1 VKKYYAPMS
10 ILILCTMLIGGLLSA
25 CAKPTPTPTATPAP
39 TSTPAPTPTP
49 LPPVPP
55 QVLRRMPAP
64 GEEQG
69 LTAPVIIAFDQPMDR
84 ASTERAFAIQ
94 PAVAGS
100 FNWPNDTTLAF
111 NPTTP
116 FARGASYKVILAE
129 EARSAQGLPL
139 KEPVSF
145 RFSTVGYLEVAEV
158 QPAPDTT
165 EVATDAL
172 ITVVFNRPVVPLTA
186 IAEQAGLPQPL
197 TLDPPVSGKG
207 EWLNTSIYTFR
218 PTEGL
223 APATTYQARVAAG
236 LEDTT
241 GGVLAQDYVWSF
253 TTALPIVVSTAP
265 ADAEMLV
272 APTRVISITFSE
284 FMDHPSVEE
293 RFSLITEAGT
303 AIQGAFRWDGKT
315 MAFVPSTLLPL
326 ETSYVA
332 TLEAGAKAARGE
344 GRIAAPYSWRFTTV
358 PHPRIV
364 ATQPADGDRKADPYG
379 GMNITFAGPMDP
391 ATIMSNTTIIPKP
404 TEVYTYWN
412 EYDNSFFISF
422 GVQPSTSYT
431 FTFGA
436 KIADPY
442 GNTLGQ
448 DQVVRFT
455 TRALDPMAYLNAPGN
470 VGTYNAYTE
479 TVAYATYR
487 NVSRLDF
494 GLYRLSREDF
504 IHLNGSESW
513 RYWDEF
519 KPDPKA
525 LVRQWSEEVDAPLN
539 QTGMLSTKVAS
550 EEGGTLAPGLYFLEV
565 TAPEMKELEYWR
577 PSRQIM
583 VVSRLNLT
591 LKQGETEALVWATDL
606 ASGQV
611 VPDLPVSLQS
621 ESATLAE
628 GRTDKDGVFRAEFPR
643 QDMWEP
649 FFVFAGEVGRD
660 GISPYAAAINH
671 WNQGIS
677 PWEFNLPAQFYSQ
690 PYSAYFYTDRPI
702 YRPGQTVRFKGIL
715 RTDDDARYGLP
726 TGVDSLMVTVSDDQG
741 KEVYSEDLPL
751 SDIGT
756 LYGEFTLDEE
766 ASLGYYF
773 ISAQLGEQ
781 TFGVGFQV
789 AEYRRPEFQVT
800 VETDRDAYVQGDEIA
815 VSAVATYYFGGPVA
829 NAQVQWSVLSRDYTP
844 PLSPPQAGGMKG
856 GVEGKGYYDFMD
868 YEWEERGQYYG
879 AYGELIAQG
888 TGVTDAEGRFT
899 FKVPADISLKKLSQV
914 FTIEVSVTDI
924 NDQQVSSRTE
934 AVVHKGLFY
943 IGLAPR
949 AWVGKVGEE
958 QEVDVITVDWESQ
971 PVPVGAR
978 WHLAPLT
985 VTFFEHKWYSVQE
998 KAEDGSFYWTSK
1010 VEDTPVL
1017 TTTVTTDAE
1026 GKAVATFV
1034 PEKGGSYKVVAVGRD
1049 QRGNEVRS
1057 ATYLWVSSG
1066 EYISW
1071 RRESH
1076 DRIELIPDKKSY
1088 TPGEV
1093 AKILIPSPYQGEVKA
1108 LLTIERGHIM
1118 SHQLLTLRSNSE
1130 LLEIPILSEYT
1141 PNIYV
1146 SVVIVKGQDETNPL
1160 ASFKVGYASLP
1171 VSTLEKELQITITP
1185 DKERYGPRETVTYD
1199 IRATDYQGKGVT
1211 AEFSLALVDLSLL
1224 ALAETGAPTLV
1235 DHFYGQRGV
1244 GIQTAASLAMSV
1256 DRLNM
1261 LIAQKAKGGGGA
1273 REAAMVGLVRREFP
1287 ETAYWN
1293 PTVRTDEAGR
1303 AQVSVQ
1309 LPDTLTTWRLGV
1321 KGITAATEVGE
1332 ATNDVISTLDLLV
1345 RPVAPRF
1352 FVIGDKATLSAVVHN
1367 NTDQP
1372 LEVEVSLSAEG
1383 LEIEGGTQ
1391 RVAVPAHG
1399 KQKVSWPVTVGVIEE
1414 AKLLFAAQGGGLSDA
1429 VEITLPVYR
1438 YSTPE
1443 VVATAGTLDEAGER
1457 LEVIYL
1463 PERYDPTQ
1471 GELTVQIDPSLAAG
1485 MRDGLTYLEHYP
1497 YECIEQT
1504 VSRFLPNVMTYRAL
1518 KKLGLEDKELATRLP
1533 QQVSLAL
1540 QRIYTQQHYD
1550 GGWGWWL
1557 NDESDAFLT
1566 AYVLLGLNEAKR
1578 AGFAVDQ
1585 EVMDRAARF
1594 LSGSLKRPAELKQPP
1609 PLSPPTLGGMKGGAN
1624 TQAFILYVLAE
1635 CGKGDLGRSVALYE
1649 RRQMLGNYGKAYLAM
1664 ALGILA
1670 PEQRERVD
1678 AILSDLTSAAVLS
1691 ATGAHWEEETADYWT
1706 MNTDTRSTAIVLAA
1720 LARLSPDSGI
1730 APNVVRWLMV
1740 ARKEGH
1746 WLSTQET
1753 AWSLIALTDWMVAT
1767 GELEADYAYRVSLN
1781 QKVLSE
1787 GRVTKADVRE
1797 TRKLQVEVA
1806 QLLKEE
1812 ANRLL
1817 IQRAEP
1823 TGKGRLYYSLYLRY
1837 FLPVEDVKAL
1847 SRGIIVARQ
1856 YSPVDEPERFVDGAK
1871 VGDVIKVK
1879 LTIVAP
1885 SSLHYLVV
1893 EDPLPAGCEGVD
1905 VSLKTTSVVGQ
1916 PPELKRVGEEEWG
1929 WWWFSHTEMRDE
1941 KVVLFATYLPKGTY
1955 EYTYLMRA
1963 SVPGQFL
1970 VMPANAYEMY
1980 FPEVFGRSDGG
1991 KFTVTSAE

>member
-1 VKKYYAPMS
+1 MRKYYTPIAT
-10 ILILCTMLIGGLLSA
+10 LIICAMVIGGVLSA
-25 CAKPTPTPTATPAP
+25 CAEGTPTPTATPAP
-39 TSTPAPTPTP
+39 TLTPAPTFTPAPTPTP

-55 QVLRRMPAP
+55 QVLGHTPAP
-64 GEEQG
+64 GEEQS
-69 LTAPVIIAFDQPMDR
+69 LTEPVIIVFDQPMDR
-84 ASTERAFAIQ
+84 PSVERAFKIQ
-94 PAVAGS
+94 PPVAGS

-116 FARGASYKVILAE
+116 FGRAASYKVTVAE
-129 EARSAQGLPL
+129 EAKSAKGLAL
-139 KEPVSF
+139 KEPFSF
-145 RFSTVGYLEVAEV
+145 RFNTVGYLEVTEV
-158 QPAPDTT
+158 QPAPDAT

-172 ITVVFNRPVVPLTA
+172 VTVMFNRPVVPLTA
-186 IAEQAGLPQPL
+186 ISEQAGLPQPL
-197 TLDPPVSGKG
+197 TFDPPVTG
-207 EWLNTSIYTFR
+207 EGQWLNTSIYTFR
-218 PTEGL
+218 PEEGF
-223 APATTYQARVAAG
+223 APATTYKARVAAG

-241 GGVLAQDYVWSF
+241 GGVLAEDYVWHF
-253 TTALPIVVSTAP
+253 TTAMPTVVWTAP
-265 ADAEMLV
+265 ADGEIMV
-272 APTRVISITFSE
+272 APTQVISITFTQ
-284 FMDHPSVEE
+284 FMDHASVEE
-293 RFSLITEAGT
+293 RFSLVEETGAVV
-303 AIQGAFRWDGKT
+303 QGDFRWEGKV
-315 MAFVPSTLLPL
+315 MAFVPSTPLAL
-326 ETSYVA
+326 ETGYVA
-332 TLEAGAKAARGE
+332 TLEAGVKAARGE
-344 GRIAAPYSWRFTTV
+344 GRIVEPYSWRFTTV
-358 PHPRIV
+358 PYPRILE
-364 ATQPADGDRKADPYG
+364 TYPTDGDLQADPWG
-379 GMNITFAGPMDP
+379 GMEIYFASPMDP
-391 ATIMSNTTIIPKP
+391 ATIMPNTTIIPEP
-404 TEVYTYWN
+404 TEVYTYWS
-412 EYDNSFFISF
+412 EYDNRFFISF
-422 GVQPSTSYT
+422 DIQPSTSYT

-436 KIADPY
+436 EIADPY

-455 TRALDPMAYLNAPGN
+455 TRALDPMAYLNTPGN

-479 TVAYATYR
+479 TVVYATYR

-494 GLYRLSREDF
+494 SLYRLDREDF
-504 IHLNGSESW
+504 IRLNGSEAW
-513 RYWDEF
+513 RYWEKF
-519 KPDPKA
+519 RPDPEA

-539 QTGMLSTKVAS
+539 ETGMLSTKVAS
-550 EEGGTLAPGLYFLEV
+550 EEGGALAPGLYYLEV
-565 TAPEMKELEYWR
+565 SAPEVKERPYWR
-577 PSRQIM
+577 PSRQLM

-606 ASGQV
+606 ASGEV
-611 VPDLPVSLQS
+611 VPGLPVSLQS
-621 ESATLAE
+621 EFATLTE
-628 GRTDKDGVFRAEFPR
+628 GQTDKDGVFRAEFPR

-649 FFVFAGEVGRD
+649 FFVFAGEGETF
-660 GISPYAAAINH
+660 AAALNR

-677 PWEFNLPAQFYSQ
+677 PWNFNLPAQFFSQ

-726 TGVDSLMVTVSDDQG
+726 KGVDSLTVTVTDDQG
-741 KEVYSEDLPL
+741 KEVYREDLPV
-751 SDIGT
+751 SEMGT
-756 LYGEFTLDEE
+756 LNGEFTLDEE
-766 ASLGYYF
+766 AILGYYF
-773 ISAQLGEQ
+773 IGAQLGEQ
-781 TFGVGFQV
+781 SFGVGFQV
-789 AEYRRPEFQVT
+789 AEYRRPEFQVE
-800 VETDRDAYVQGDEIA
+800 VQTDRDAYVHGDEIA
-815 VSAVATYYFGGPVA
+815 VSVAANYYFGGPVA
-829 NAQVQWSVLSRDYTP
+829 NAQVHWSVLSRGYFFRW
-844 PLSPPQAGGMKG
+844 
-856 GVEGKGYYDFMD
+856 EGKGYYDFVD
-868 YEWEERGQYYG
+868 YEWEERGRYYG
-879 AYGELIAQG
+879 PFGELIAEG
-888 TGVTDAEGRFT
+888 TGETDEEGHFT

-914 FTIEVSVTDI
+914 FTIEASVTDI
-924 NDQQVSSRTE
+924 NNQQVSSRTE

-949 AWVGKVGEE
+949 TWVGTVGEE
-958 QEVDVITVDWESQ
+958 QRVDVITVDWESE
-971 PVPVGAR
+971 PVAGV
-978 WHLAPLT
+978 PLT

-998 KAEDGSFYWTSK
+998 KAEDGRFYWTSK

-1017 TTTVTTDAE
+1017 TTTVTTDEE
-1026 GKAVATFV
+1026 GKAVVAFV
-1034 PEKGGSYKVVAVGRD
+1034 PEKGGTYKVLAVGRD
-1049 QRGNEVRS
+1049 ERGNEVRS
-1057 ATYLWVSSG
+1057 STYLWISSR
-1066 EYISW
+1066 EFVSW

-1130 LLEIPILSEYT
+1130 LIEIPILSEYT
-1141 PNIYV
+1141 PNVYV

-1171 VSTLEKELQITITP
+1171 VSTVEKELKITITP

-1199 IRATDYQGKGVT
+1199 IRATDYRGEGVT
-1211 AEFSLALVDLSLL
+1211 AELSLALVDLSVL
-1224 ALAETGAPTLV
+1224 ALAEESVPSLV

-1244 GIQTAASLAMSV
+1244 GVQTATSLALSV
-1256 DRLNM
+1256 DRLNV
-1261 LIAQKAKGGGGA
+1261 LIAERAKGGAAGV
-1273 REAAMVGLVRREFP
+1273 RELAPGVVRREFP

-1293 PTVRTDEAGR
+1293 PTVRTDEDGR
-1303 AQVSVQ
+1303 TQVSVK
-1309 LPDTLTTWRLGV
+1309 LPDTLTTWRLKV

-1332 ATNDVISTLDLLV
+1332 TKSDIISTKDLLV

-1367 NTDQP
+1367 NTDQA
-1372 LEVEVSLSAEG
+1372 LQVEVSLSAEG
-1383 LEIEGGTQ
+1383 LEIEGGAQ
-1391 RVAVPAHG
+1391 RVEVPAHD
-1399 KQKVSWPVTVGVIEE
+1399 KQKVSWLVTVGVIEE
-1414 AKLLFAAQGGGLSDA
+1414 TKLLFAAQGGGLSDA
-1429 VEITLPVYR
+1429 VEITLPVYH

-1443 VVATAGTLDEAGER
+1443 VVATAGTLDEAGAR

-1463 PERYDPTQ
+1463 PKRYDPTQ
-1471 GELTVQIDPSLAAG
+1471 GELTVQLDPSLAAG
-1485 MRDGLTYLEHYP
+1485 MRDGLKYLEHYP
-1497 YECIEQT
+1497 YECVEQT

-1518 KKLGLEDKELATRLP
+1518 RKLGLEDKELAARLP
-1533 QQVSLAL
+1533 QQVSIAL
-1540 QRIYTQQHYD
+1540 QRIYTEQHYD

-1557 NDESDAFLT
+1557 NDKSNAFLT

-1585 EVMDRAARF
+1585 EVIDRAAGF
-1594 LSGSLKRPAELKQPP
+1594 LRGSLKRPAELKRPHE
-1609 PLSPPTLGGMKGGAN
+1609 AN

-1649 RRQMLGNYGKAYLAM
+1649 RREMLGNYGKAFLAM
-1664 ALGILA
+1664 TLGLLA

-1678 AILSDLTSAAVLS
+1678 SIISDLVSAAVLS
-1691 ATGAHWEEETADYWT
+1691 ATGAHWEEETTDYWT

-1720 LARLSPDSGI
+1720 LARLAPDSGL

-1767 GELEADYAYRVSLN
+1767 GELEADYSYRVSLN
-1781 QKVLSE
+1781 QEKLGE
-1787 GRVTKADVRE
+1787 GRVTTEDVDK
-1797 TRKLQVEVA
+1797 TRKLRVEVA
-1806 QLLKEE
+1806 QLLKDE
-1812 ANRLL
+1812 ANRLVIERL
-1817 IQRAEP
+1817 EP
-1823 TGKGRLYYSLYLRY
+1823 AGKGRLYYSVYLRY

-1856 YSPVDEPERFVDGAK
+1856 YSPVDEPELFVDGAK

-1879 LTIVAP
+1879 LTIIAP

-1905 VSLKTTSVVGQ
+1905 VSLKTTSVVGE
-1916 PPELKRVGEEEWG
+1916 PPELRRVDEEWG

-1963 SVPGQFL
+1963 SVPGEFL
-1970 VMPANAYEMY
+1970 VMPAYAYEMY

-1991 KFTVTSAE
+1991 KFTVTSVE

>member
-1 VKKYYAPMS
+1 M
-10 ILILCTMLIGGLLSA
+10 
-25 CAKPTPTPTATPAP
+25 
-39 TSTPAPTPTP
+39 
-49 LPPVPP
+49 
-55 QVLRRMPAP
+55 LRRMPAP

-69 LTAPVIIAFDQPMDR
+69 LTAPLILAFDQPMDQS
-84 ASTERAFAIQ
+84 STERAFLIQ

-100 FNWPNDTTLAF
+100 FKWPNNTTLAF
-111 NPTTP
+111 NPTAP
-116 FARGASYKVILAE
+116 LLRGASYKVILTEQAK
-129 EARSAQGLPL
+129 SVQGLPL
-139 KEPVSF
+139 KESLSF
-145 RFSTVGYLEVAEV
+145 RFNTVGYLEVTEV

-172 ITVVFNRPVVPLTA
+172 VTVMFNRPVVPL
-186 IAEQAGLPQPL
+186 IAVSEQAGLPQPL
-197 TLDPPVSGKG
+197 IFDPPVIGKG

-218 PTEGL
+218 PEEGF
-223 APATTYQARVAAG
+223 APATTYEARVAAG

-241 GGVLAQDYVWSF
+241 GGVLAEDYVWHF
-253 TTALPIVVSTAP
+253 TTAMPAVVSTAP
-265 ADAEMLV
+265 AHGEMLV
-272 APTRVISITFSE
+272 APTQVISITFSQL
-284 FMDHPSVEE
+284 MDQASVQE
-293 RFSLITEAGT
+293 RFSLIEEKGT
-303 AIQGAFRWDGKT
+303 GVQGDFRWNEKV
-315 MAFVPSTLLPL
+315 MAFVPSAPLAL

-332 TLEAGAKAARGE
+332 TLEAGAKAAKGE
-344 GRIAAPYSWRFTTV
+344 GRIAEPYSWRFLTV
-358 PHPRIV
+358 PYPRIT
-364 ATQPADGDRKADPYG
+364 ATNPPDGAMDADPWG
-379 GMNITFAGPMDP
+379 GMEVYFAGPMDFT
-391 ATIMSNTTIIPKP
+391 TIMPHTTILPEP

-412 EYDNSFFISF
+412 DYDNSFFISF
-422 GVQPSTSYT
+422 DIQPSTGYT
-431 FTFGA
+431 VTFGA
-436 KIADPY
+436 ETADPY
-442 GNTLGQ
+442 GNTLGA
-448 DQVVRFT
+448 DNVVRFT
-455 TRALDPMAYLNAPGN
+455 TGALDPMAYLNTRGQ

-479 TVAYATYR
+479 TIVYVNYR

-494 GLYRLSREDF
+494 GLYHLDREDF
-504 IHLNGSESW
+504 IRLNGDDAW
-513 RYWDEF
+513 QYWDDF
-519 KPDPKA
+519 SPNPKN
-525 LVRQWSEEVDAPLN
+525 LVRKWSEEADAPLN
-539 QTGMLSTKVAS
+539 QTGQLSTKVAS
-550 EEGGTLAPGLYFLEV
+550 EEGGALAPGLYYLEV
-565 TAPEMKELEYWR
+565 SAPETRELPYGR
-577 PSRQIM
+577 PSSQLM

-611 VPDLPVSLQS
+611 VPGLPVTLQS
-621 ESATLAE
+621 DTATLAE
-628 GRTDKDGVFRAEFPR
+628 GRTGQDGVFKAEFPP
-643 QDMWEP
+643 QNVWDA
-649 FFVFAGEVGRD
+649 FFVFAGEGENF
-660 GISPYAAAINH
+660 AAVLNR

-677 PWEFNLPAQFYSQ
+677 PWEFDISAQFFSQ
-690 PYSAYFYTDRPI
+690 PYAGYFYTDKPI

-726 TGVDSLMVTVSDDQG
+726 EGVDSLRVTVSDDQG
-741 KEVYSEDLPL
+741 KEVYREDLSI
-751 SDIGT
+751 SDMGT
-756 LYGEFTLDEE
+756 LHGEFTLDEE
-766 ASLGYYF
+766 AVLGYYW
-773 ISAQLGEQ
+773 INAELADQS
-781 TFGVGFQV
+781 FGVSFQV
-789 AEYRRPEFQVT
+789 AEYRRPEFQVS
-800 VETDRDAYVQGDEIA
+800 VETDRDAYVHGDEIA
-815 VSAVATYYFGGPVA
+815 VSAVATYFFGGPVA
-829 NAQVQWSVLSRDYTP
+829 EAQVHWSVLSRDYFFP
-844 PLSPPQAGGMKG
+844 WQ
-856 GVEGKGYYDFMD
+856 GKGYYDFVD

-879 AYGELIAQG
+879 AFGELIAEG
-888 TGVTDAEGRFT
+888 TGKTDAEGRFT
-899 FKVPADISLKKLSQV
+899 FKVPADIALKKLSQV
-914 FTIEVSVTDI
+914 FTIEASVTDI

-934 AVVHKGLFY
+934 TVVHKGLFY
-943 IGLAPR
+943 IGLSPR
-949 AWVGKVGEE
+949 AWVGTVGQE
-958 QEVDVITVDWESQ
+958 QEVDVITVDWESE
-971 PVPVGAR
+971 PVPNVA
-978 WHLAPLT
+978 LT

-998 KAEDGSFYWTSK
+998 KADDGSFYWTSK

-1026 GKAVATFV
+1026 GKAVAAFV

-1049 QRGNEVRS
+1049 QRGNEIRS
-1057 ATYLWVSSG
+1057 ATYLWISSG
-1066 EYISW
+1066 EFVSW
-1071 RRESH
+1071 RQESH

-1088 TPGEV
+1088 APGDV

-1130 LLEIPILSEYT
+1130 LLEVPILSEHT
-1141 PNIYV
+1141 PNIFV

-1160 ASFKVGYASLP
+1160 ASFKMGYASLP
-1171 VSTLEKELQITITP
+1171 VSTVEKELEITITP

-1199 IRATDYQGKGVT
+1199 IRATDYRGEGVT
-1211 AEFSLALVDLSLL
+1211 AELSLALVDLSVLT
-1224 ALAETGAPTLV
+1224 LAEESVPSLV
-1235 DHFYGQRGV
+1235 NFFYGERGV
-1244 GIQTAASLAMSV
+1244 GVQTATSLAMSV
-1256 DRLNM
+1256 DQLN
-1261 LIAQKAKGGGGA
+1261 LQIAWKAKGGDGGA
-1273 REAAMVGLVRREFP
+1273 EAAAPGLIRQEFP
-1287 ETAYWN
+1287 DTAYWN
-1293 PTVRTDEAGR
+1293 PTVRTNEDGR

-1332 ATNDVISTLDLLV
+1332 TRSDVISTLDLLV

-1352 FVIGDKATLSAVVHN
+1352 FVIGDQATLSAVVHN
-1367 NTDQP
+1367 NTDQAM
-1372 LEVEVSLSAEG
+1372 EVEVSLTAEG
-1383 LEIEGGTQ
+1383 LGIQGGAQ
-1391 RVAVPAHG
+1391 RVEVPAHG
-1399 KQKVSWPVTVGVIEE
+1399 KQKVSWPVKVGMVEE
-1414 AKLLFAAQGGGLSDA
+1414 TTLLFAAQGGGLSDA
-1429 VEITLPVYR
+1429 VEITLPVYH

-1463 PERYDPTQ
+1463 PERHDPTQ

-1485 MRDGLTYLEHYP
+1485 MRDGLKYLEHYP

-1518 KKLGLEDKELATRLP
+1518 RQLGFEDKELATRLP
-1533 QQVSLAL
+1533 QQVSIAL

-1557 NDESDAFLT
+1557 NDKSDAFLT
-1566 AYVLLGLNEAKR
+1566 AYILLGLNEAKR
-1578 AGFAVDQ
+1578 ADFVVDQ
-1585 EVMDRAARF
+1585 EVMDRAAKF
-1594 LSGSLKRPAELKQPP
+1594 LGGSLKRPAELKQPYQ
-1609 PLSPPTLGGMKGGAN
+1609 AN

-1635 CGKGDLGRSVALYE
+1635 YGKGDLGRSVALYE
-1649 RRQMLGNYGKAYLAM
+1649 RREMLSNYGKAFLAM

-1670 PEQRERVD
+1670 PEQRERID
-1678 AILSDLTSAAVLS
+1678 TIISDLVSAAVLS

-1720 LARLSPDSGI
+1720 LARLSPPPLLAGGAGGGSGGGGAGGGGL

-1767 GELEADYAYRVSLN
+1767 GELEANYSYRVSLN
-1781 QKVLSE
+1781 YEKLGE
-1787 GRVTKADVRE
+1787 GQVTKADVGE

-1806 QLLKEE
+1806 QLLKDE

-1817 IQRAEP
+1817 IERLEP

-1856 YSPVDEPERFVDGAK
+1856 YSPVEDPERFVDGAQ
-1871 VGDVIKVK
+1871 VGDVIQVK
-1879 LTIVAP
+1879 LTLIAP

-1916 PPELKRVGEEEWG
+1916 PPELTRVGEEWG
-1929 WWWFSHTEMRDE
+1929 WWWFSNTQMRDE

-1991 KFTVTSAE
+1991 KFTVTSTE

>member
-1 VKKYYAPMS
+1 MKKYYTPMT
-10 ILILCTMLIGGLLSA
+10 ILILCAMVIGGLMSA
-25 CAKPTPTPTATPAP
+25 CAKPTPIPTATPAPTHTPAP
-39 TSTPAPTPTP
+39 TSTPAPTPIP

-69 LTAPVIIAFDQPMDR
+69 LTAPVVIAFDQPMDR
-84 ASTERAFAIQ
+84 LSTERAFEVQ

-111 NPTTP
+111 APTVP
-116 FARGASYKVILAE
+116 FVRGESYKVTVAE
-129 EARSAQGLPL
+129 EAKSAEGLAL
-139 KEPVSF
+139 KEPFSF
-145 RFSTVGYLEVAEV
+145 HFSAVGHLEVTEV

-172 ITVVFNRPVVPLTA
+172 VTVMFNRPVVPLSA
-186 IAEQAGLPQPL
+186 ISEQAGLPQPL
-197 TLDPPVSGKG
+197 TLRAEPQGEAFAPPVTG
-207 EWLNTSIYTFR
+207 EGQWLNTSIYTFR
-218 PTEGL
+218 PEEGFD
-223 APATTYQARVAAG
+223 PATTYTARVAAG

-241 GGVLAQDYVWSF
+241 GGVLAEDYTWYF
-253 TTALPIVVSTAP
+253 TTAMPAVVWTVP
-265 ADAEMLV
+265 ADGDVQV
-272 APTRVISITFSE
+272 AATQAISMTFNQL
-284 FMDHPSVEE
+284 MDHASVEE
-293 RFSLITEAGT
+293 RFFLATETGT
-303 AIQGAFRWDGKT
+303 VIQGDFRWEEKT
-315 MAFVPSTLLPL
+315 MAFAPSAPLAL

-344 GRIAAPYSWRFTTV
+344 GLIAEPYSWRFTTV
-358 PHPRIV
+358 PYPRIV
-364 ATQPADGDRKADPYG
+364 ETIPADGNLKADPYG
-379 GMNITFAGPMDP
+379 GMELYFASPMDP
-391 ATIMSNTTIIPKP
+391 TTIMPNTTVIPEP
-404 TEVYTYWN
+404 TEVYTYWSD
-412 EYDNSFFISF
+412 YDNRFFISF
-422 GVQPSTSYT
+422 DIQPSTSYT

-436 KIADPY
+436 EIAAPY

-455 TRALDPMAYLNAPGN
+455 TRNLDPMAYLNTPGN

-494 GLYRLSREDF
+494 GLYRLDREDF
-504 IHLNGSESW
+504 IRLNGNESW
-513 RYWDEF
+513 DYWDKFSPHPE
-519 KPDPKA
+519 A

-539 QTGMLSTKVAS
+539 QAGVLSTKVTS
-550 EEGGTLAPGLYFLEV
+550 EEGGTIVPGLYYLEV
-565 TAPEMKELEYWR
+565 TAPEMKEQEYWQ

-611 VPDLPVSLQS
+611 VPGLPVSLQN
-621 ESATLAE
+621 ESVTLAE
-628 GRTDKDGVFRAEFPR
+628 GQTDKDGVFRAEFPR
-643 QDMWEP
+643 QDMWNP
-649 FFVFAGEVGRD
+649 FFVFAGEGD
-660 GISPYAAAINH
+660 NFAAAINR

-677 PWEFNLPAQFYSQ
+677 PWEFNIPAQFFSQ
-690 PYSAYFYTDRPI
+690 PYSGYFYTDRPI
-702 YRPGQTVRFKGIL
+702 YRPGQMVRFKGIL

-726 TGVDSLMVTVSDDQG
+726 EGVKSLTVTVMDDQG
-741 KEVYSEDLPL
+741 KEVYREDLPI
-751 SDIGT
+751 SDMGT
-756 LYGEFTLDEE
+756 LHGEFALDEE
-766 ASLGYYF
+766 AILGYYF
-773 ISAQLGEQ
+773 INAQLGDQ
-781 TFGVGFQV
+781 GFGVGFRV
-789 AEYRRPEFQVT
+789 AEYRKPEFEVA
-800 VETDRDAYVQGDEIA
+800 VGADRDAYVQGDEIA

-829 NAQVQWSVLSRDYTP
+829 EAQVHWSVLSQDYFFP
-844 PLSPPQAGGMKG
+844 WQ
-856 GVEGKGYYDFMD
+856 GKGYYDFVD

-879 AYGELIAQG
+879 AFGELIAEG
-888 TGVTDAEGRFT
+888 TGETDGEGRFT
-899 FKVPADISLKKLSQV
+899 FKVPADIAMKKLSQV
-914 FTIEVSVTDI
+914 FTIEASVTDI

-934 AVVHKGLFY
+934 AIVHKGLFY
-943 IGLAPR
+943 IGLTPR
-949 AWVGKVGEE
+949 AWVGTVGEE
-958 QEVDVITVDWESQ
+958 QQVDVITVDWESQ
-971 PVPVGAR
+971 PVPNV
-978 WHLAPLT
+978 PLT

-1026 GKAVATFV
+1026 GKAVAAFI
-1034 PEKGGSYKVVAVGRD
+1034 PEKGGTYKVLAVGHD
-1049 QRGNEVRS
+1049 ERGNEIRS

-1071 RRESH
+1071 RRENH

-1118 SHQLLTLRSNSE
+1118 SYQLLTLQSNSE
-1130 LLEIPILSEYT
+1130 LIEIPILSEHT
-1141 PNIYV
+1141 PNVYV

-1160 ASFKVGYASLP
+1160 ASLKVGYAALP
-1171 VSTLEKELQITITP
+1171 VSTVEKELKITITP
-1185 DKERYGPRETVTYD
+1185 DKEDHYGPRETVTYD
-1199 IRATDYQGKGVT
+1199 IRATDYRGMGVT
-1211 AEFSLALVDLSLL
+1211 AELSLALVDLSVL
-1224 ALAETGAPTLV
+1224 ALAEESAPTLV
-1235 DHFYGQRGV
+1235 QHFYGQRGV
-1244 GIQTAASLAMSV
+1244 GIQTAASLALSV
-1256 DRLNM
+1256 DRLNL
-1261 LIAQKAKGGGGA
+1261 LIAQKAKGGGGGP
-1273 REAAMVGLVRREFP
+1273 EAAAAGLVRREFP
-1287 ETAYWN
+1287 DTAYWN
-1293 PTVRTDEAGR
+1293 PTVRTNEDGR

-1332 ATNDVISTLDLLV
+1332 AKGDVISTLDLLV

-1367 NTDQP
+1367 NTDQA

-1383 LEIEGGTQ
+1383 LEIEGGAQ
-1391 RVAVPAHG
+1391 RVQVPAHG
-1399 KQKVSWPVTVGVIEE
+1399 KQEVSWPVTVGVVEQT
-1414 AKLLFAAQGGGLSDA
+1414 KLLFAAQGGGLSDA
-1429 VEITLPVYR
+1429 VEITLPVYH

-1443 VVATAGTLDEAGER
+1443 VVATAGQLDEAGER
-1457 LEVIYL
+1457 LEVVYL
-1463 PERYDPTQ
+1463 PERHDPTQ
-1471 GELTVQIDPSLAAG
+1471 GELTIQLDPSLAAG
-1485 MRDGLTYLEHYP
+1485 MRDGLKYLEHYP

-1518 KKLGLEDKELATRLP
+1518 RQLGIEDQELAARLP
-1533 QQVSLAL
+1533 QQVSIAL
-1540 QRIYTQQHYD
+1540 QRIYTEQHYD

-1557 NDESDAFLT
+1557 ADDSNAFLT

-1578 AGFAVDQ
+1578 ADFVVDQ
-1585 EVMDRAARF
+1585 EVMDRAAKF
-1594 LSGSLKRPAELKQPP
+1594 LGGSLKRPAELKEPYQ
-1609 PLSPPTLGGMKGGAN
+1609 AN

-1649 RRQMLGNYGKAYLAM
+1649 RREMLGNYGKAYLAM
-1664 ALGILA
+1664 ALGLLA

-1691 ATGAHWEEETADYWT
+1691 ATGAHWEEESVDYWT

-1720 LARLSPDSGI
+1720 LARLAPDSGI

-1767 GELEADYAYRVSLN
+1767 GELEADYSYRVSLN
-1781 QKVLSE
+1781 QEKLGE
-1787 GRVTKADVRE
+1787 GKVTKADVGE
-1797 TRKLQVEVA
+1797 TRKLQVDVA
-1806 QLLKEE
+1806 RLLKDE

-1817 IQRAEP
+1817 IERLEP

-1856 YSPVDEPERFVDGAK
+1856 YSPVDQPERFVDGAK

-1879 LTIVAP
+1879 LTIIAP

-1905 VSLKTTSVVGQ
+1905 VSLKTTSVVGE
-1916 PPELKRVGEEEWG
+1916 PPELKRVGEEWG
-1929 WWWFSHTEMRDE
+1929 WWWFSQTQMRDE
-1941 KVVLFATYLPKGTY
+1941 KVVLFATYLPQGTY

-1991 KFTVTSAE
+1991 KFTVASAE